1 MIIDRNCSFMNSG
14 DRRYERLL
22 LVMAEFATIACSN
35 VQLYHL
41 QTSAFQSWFFC
52 WCVGKVW
59 NHFIFTSNNHRKLS
73 PLTAWPHKPT
83 SESTSWF
90 SAFCCKQNVQKTR
103 WDFLSWILFT
113 PTLII
118 CDFDQPQHLSPATLQ
133 HRSQATLTQLYCRM
147 RHWSMITPQHWSLS
161 VEIISNVGEC
171 CIQIWLRE
179 TFQYSVW

>member
-1 MIIDRNCSFMNSG
+1 MLRWILRCLTLSFANCVSI
-14 DRRYERLL
+14 L
-22 LVMAEFATIACSN
+22 LVF
-35 VQLYHL
+35 
-41 QTSAFQSWFFC
+41 

-90 SAFCCKQNVQKTR
+90 SAFSCKQNVQKTR

-133 HRSQATLTQLYCRM
+133 HRSQATLTQLYHRM
-147 RHWSMITPQHWSLS
+147 RHWSMISPQHWSLS
-161 VEIISNVGEC
+161 VDIITSAMLVNVAFRYMTERHFEI
-171 CIQIWLRE
+171 
-179 TFQYSVW
+179 